1 MKRLLFIIIAIPG
14 LLLQSGCKKFLEEES
29 LDEIRP
35 ATLQD
40 LVALMASE
48 GYPYQT
54 SLTQVMEILTDDVQC
69 NGGQAQASY
78 VTVVKK
84 GRAPYT
90 WSKDMFEELLL
101 PDGFTSTT
109 YVNSWQILYNKIAG
123 CNTVLGHLDKVTGD
137 AGPKNNLR
145 GQALAMRAY
154 YYFLLVNMFGKPYN
168 APGSDPETSP
178 GVPLKLRME
187 VTDSLY
193 PRNSVAE
200 VYRQIETDLKDGA
213 SLMEANPQNNRVYKI
228 NELAAYTLLSRVYLY
243 QEKWDDCIT
252 YANKVIAKKPG
263 LTQLGTFK
271 GPIPGG
277 YYMYNNGTTYSYSNR
292 IYDPL
297 LSPEILWTYT
307 PIGNLSGGDEVFQS
321 GGNPS
326 YSNTLN
332 PPYSVSAELLA
343 LYDARPLADTGIY
356 LADLRSR
363 VYLQSSSYLIGII
376 SFNPLIINF
385 GVKFT
390 CGSAG
395 MGGVGLRIA
404 EDYLNRAEAK
414 IQKAIKAGGNPTL
427 LQEALNDLNTLRI
440 SRYDTRMPYVQVS
453 ITDAQELLSFCRDE
467 RRREFP
473 FDGHRWFDLRRYGM
487 PSISHFYEENTG
499 TGQTFTLAKGDS
511 RYTLPI
517 PKAVLQRNAMLTQ
530 NP

>member
-1 MKRLLFIIIAIPG
+1 
-14 LLLQSGCKKFLEEES
+14 
-29 LDEIRP
+29 
-35 ATLQD
+35 
-40 LVALMASE
+40 
-48 GYPYQT
+48 
-54 SLTQVMEILTDDVQC
+54 
-69 NGGQAQASY
+69 
-78 VTVVKK
+78 
-84 GRAPYT
+84 
-90 WSKDMFEELLL
+90 
-101 PDGFTSTT
+101 
-109 YVNSWQILYNKIAG
+109 
-123 CNTVLGHLDKVTGD
+123 
-137 AGPKNNLR
+137 
-145 GQALAMRAY
+145 
-154 YYFLLVNMFGKPYN
+154 
-168 APGSDPETSP
+168 
-178 GVPLKLRME
+178 
-187 VTDSLY
+187 
-193 PRNSVAE
+193 
-200 VYRQIETDLKDGA
+200 
-213 SLMEANPQNNRVYKI
+213 
-228 NELAAYTLLSRVYLY
+228 
-243 QEKWDDCIT
+243 
-252 YANKVIAKKPG
+252 
-263 LTQLGTFK
+263 
-271 GPIPGG
+271 
-277 YYMYNNGTTYSYSNR
+277 
-292 IYDPL
+292 
-297 LSPEILWTYT
+297 
-307 PIGNLSGGDEVFQS
+307 GGDEVFQS